1 MENEKVKIQVEYWL
15 KTSEHDY
22 DTMLYLFRDKRYS
35 DCLFFGHIILEKILK
50 AFVVLKTKESAPI
63 THDLISLINLSG
75 LSISESE
82 KNLLKNV
89 NKFNIRVR
97 YPDYLLQFYQTCD
110 REYVDGYLDEIQ
122 ILWKKFVLKLK
133 SLRF

>member
-97 YPDYLLQFYQTCD
+97 YPDYLLQFYQTCN
-110 REYVDGYLDEIQ
+110 REYADGYLDEIQ

>member
-50 AFVVLKTKESAPI
+50 AFVVLKTRESAPM
-63 THDLISLINLSG
+63 THDLVSLAQNSG
-75 LSISESE
+75 LNMSKDEE
-82 KNLLKNV
+82 KLLNEI

-97 YPDYLLQFYQTCD
+97 YPDYLLQFYRICD
-110 REYVDGYLDEIQ
+110 REYTEEYLDKIQ

>member
-50 AFVVLKTKESAPI
+50 AFVVLKTRESAPM
-63 THDLISLINLSG
+63 THDLVSLAQKSG
-75 LSISESE
+75 LDISKDEE
-82 KNLLKNV
+82 KLLNEV

-97 YPDYLLQFYQTCD
+97 YPDYLLQFYRICD
-110 REYVDGYLDEIQ
+110 REYTEEYLDKIQ

>member
-15 KTSEHDY
+15 KTSEHDH

-50 AFVVLKTKESAPI
+50 AFVVLKTRESAPL
-63 THDLISLINLSG
+63 THDLISLVKLSG
-75 LSISESE
+75 LNISEDE

-89 NKFNIRVR
+89 NAFNIRVR
-97 YPDYLLQFYQTCD
+97 YPDYLLQFYRTCD
-110 REYVDGYLDEIQ
+110 REFADGYLDEIQ
-122 ILWKKFVLKLK
+122 ILWKKFVLELK

>member
-50 AFVVLKTKESAPI
+50 AFVVLKTRESAPI

-75 LSISESE
+75 LDISESE

-97 YPDYLLQFYQTCD
+97 YPDYLLQFYRTCD
-110 REYVDGYLDEIQ
+110 REYAMDI
-122 ILWKKFVLKLK
+122 
-133 SLRF
+133 

>member
-50 AFVVLKTKESAPI
+50 AFVVLKTRESAPM
-63 THDLISLINLSG
+63 THDLLSLAQKSG
-75 LSISESE
+75 LDISKDEE
-82 KNLLKNV
+82 KLLNEV

-97 YPDYLLQFYQTCD
+97 YPDYLLQFYRICD
-110 REYVDGYLDEIQ
+110 QEYTEEYLDKIQ
-122 ILWKKFVLKLK
+122 ILWIYKDHYLFI
-133 SLRF
+133 

>member
-50 AFVVLKTKESAPI
+50 AFVVLKTRESAPM
-63 THDLISLINLSG
+63 THDLVSLAQKSG
-75 LSISESE
+75 LNMSKDEE
-82 KNLLKNV
+82 KLLNEI

-97 YPDYLLQFYQTCD
+97 YPDYLLQFYRICD
-110 REYVDGYLDEIQ
+110 REYTEEYLDKIQ

>member
-50 AFVVLKTKESAPI
+50 AFVVLKTRESAPM
-63 THDLISLINLSG
+63 THDLLSLAQKSG
-75 LSISESE
+75 LDISKDEE
-82 KNLLKNV
+82 KLLNEV

-97 YPDYLLQFYQTCD
+97 YPDYLLQFYRICD
-110 REYVDGYLDEIQ
+110 QEYTEEYLDKIQ
-122 ILWKKFVLKLK
+122 ILWKKFVLRLK